1 VAGDVLTAYLS
12 GGVLRRHPGADI
24 IFDVKSSLV
33 ALDQVSAKGGR
44 PQLWKTGHSHMKTRL
59 KEISAPLAGEM
70 SGHLFIADGWY
81 GFDDALLAAV
91 AVLKEMA
98 ETGQDITQFGDELP
112 AVFATPEM
120 RIPCLESEKFGL
132 VDAVANAVRLETD
145 ANISE
150 VNTIDGI
157 RVTNDD
163 GWWLIRASNTGAE
176 LVARAEGK
184 NETALN
190 RLQNMIYQRL
200 QAAGWQ
206 DQRAP
211 TEESN

>member
-1 VAGDVLTAYLS
+1 
-12 GGVLRRHPGADI
+12 
-24 IFDVKSSLV
+24 
-33 ALDQVSAKGGR
+33 
-44 PQLWKTGHSHMKTRL
+44 
-59 KEISAPLAGEM
+59 
-70 SGHLFIADGWY
+70 
-81 GFDDALLAAV
+81 
-91 AVLKEMA
+91 
-98 ETGQDITQFGDELP
+98 LP

-206 DQRAP
+206 DQRTP